1 MPLQTD
7 QQQLGSVDLGC
18 NLAAY
23 FWGRVGSGQRC
34 CWPLNADPL
43 DGRCN
48 EVGLSEIIQT
58 DRLLLRPFSQ
68 SDAPAV
74 FAYSQDSDWG
84 EYQQTT
90 PASEQ
95 EAERVVAE
103 MLLRDWES
111 EPVWAILRS
120 GDVLGLVS
128 LVFSAEH
135 RIVLLGYGIHREH
148 RGLGLTGEAIQ
159 TVLTEAFAVHEQLT
173 KVTANTDARNH
184 SSSRLLEKLGFT
196 HEGTLR
202 SGAVTAKGELVDG
215 AIYGLL
221 RSEWQVDEQ

>member
-1 MPLQTD
+1 M
-7 QQQLGSVDLGC
+7 
-18 NLAAY
+18 
-23 FWGRVGSGQRC
+23 
-34 CWPLNADPL
+34 
-43 DGRCN
+43 
-48 EVGLSEIIQT
+48 GLPETIRT
-58 DRLLLRPFSQ
+58 DRLELRPFSL
-68 SDAPAV
+68 SDGPAV
-74 FAYSQDSDWG
+74 FAYSQDSDWA

-90 PASEQ
+90 PSSER

-103 MLLRDWES
+103 MFLRDWANQ
-111 EPVWAILRS
+111 PAWAITRS
-120 GDVLGLVS
+120 GGVVGLVS

-135 RIVLLGYGIHREH
+135 RIALLGYGIHKDH

-159 TVLTEAFAVHEQLT
+159 AVLTEAFAAYGQLT

-202 SGAVTAKGELVDG
+202 SGGVTATGELVDG

-221 RSEWQVDEQ
+221 RSEWQERARERTDT